1 MKKSNTN
8 AVEPAKSELEAPIQL
23 TPEQLET
30 VAAGLAALVGRR
42 TLGDIIKDA
51 TICGR
56 FPVPTIPTKTFQF

>member
-1 MKKSNTN
+1 MKKSDIS
-8 AVEPAKSELEAPIQL
+8 AVESAKSELEAPIQL

-30 VAAGLAALVGRR
+30 VVAAALVNRQ

-56 FPVPTIPTKTFQF
+56 FPVPPILTKTFQF

>member
-1 MKKSNTN
+1 MKKSDIN
-8 AVEPAKSELEAPIQL
+8 AVESAKSELEAPIQL

-30 VAAGLAALVGRR
+30 VVAAALVGRR

-51 TICGR
+51 TICGK

>member
-1 MKKSNTN
+1 MKKSE
-8 AVEPAKSELEAPIQL
+8 AQLEAPIQL

-30 VAAGLAALVGRR
+30 VVAAALVNRQ